1 MKKQFDV
8 LTIGDLCVDLI
19 VTGKAVVPEFGQKE
33 KLVED
38 YALEMGGS
46 CSIFA
51 CQTAKLG
58 FKTAVIGKVGQD
70 AFGELIVN
78 TLKQSGVSTDYIIT
92 TPHLKTGLTVILNRI
107 TDRAILT
114 YNGTIDSVGIE
125 DIPDGLLQSVR
136 HFHIGSYFLMKHIQP
151 HYPDLI
157 KKLKQYG
164 ATVSLD
170 TNWDPEERW
179 DSGLWDILPF
189 VDVFLPNE
197 NEALAITRELDL
209 DRAIKKLK
217 EIIPVVVVKKGKAG
231 AVVYTGHDRYAVPSL
246 EVQMV
251 DAVGAGDSYDGGFV
265 YGFVSGKSLEECAKI
280 GAICGSLNVTKPGGT
295 RGQPVLE
302 EVKLY
307 TDLS

>member
-1 MKKQFDV
+1 VEKRIDV

-19 VTGKAVVPEFGQKE
+19 VSGKAIVPEFGQKE

-58 FKTAVIGKVGQD
+58 LKTAVIGKVGPD

-114 YNGTIDSVGIE
+114 YNGTIDSVSLV
-125 DIPDGLLQSVR
+125 DIPDELLQSVR
-136 HFHIGSYFLMKHIQP
+136 HFHIGSYFLMKQIQP

-157 KKLKQYG
+157 KRLKHYG
-164 ATVSLD
+164 TTVSLD

-197 NEALAITRELDL
+197 NEALAITREPDL
-209 DRAIKKLK
+209 DHAVKKLR
-217 EIIPVVVVKKGKAG
+217 EIVPVVVLKKGKDG
-231 AVVYTGHDRYAVPSL
+231 AVVYTEHDRYVVSSL
-246 EVQMV
+246 NVHMV
-251 DAVGAGDSYDGGFV
+251 DAVGAGDSFDGGFV
-265 YGFVSGKSLEECAKI
+265 YGFVSGKTLEECARI
-280 GAICGSLNVTKPGGT
+280 GAICGSLNVTEPGGT

-302 EVKLY
+302 EMMRY
-307 TDLS
+307 R